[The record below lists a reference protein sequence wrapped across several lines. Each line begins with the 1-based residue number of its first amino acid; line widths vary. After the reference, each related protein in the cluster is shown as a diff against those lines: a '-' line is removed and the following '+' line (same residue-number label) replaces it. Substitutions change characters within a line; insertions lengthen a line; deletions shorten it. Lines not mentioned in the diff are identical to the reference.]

1 VFERQAEPPRAHVV
15 RRDPAS
21 RSRIGRRL
29 VARIVDSANRA
40 NSAFVLGMVAAMRG
54 AMSKAIAS
62 LGASVLVA
70 SLSAAAAAQTQ
81 PDPGM
86 PKVDPGSPSGRFG
99 GRGSLAIMGEGGVFF
114 THTSIKGVE
123 GSTTTFVFQPAI
135 DYFLIDHLSLGA
147 FTGIE
152 YSHTP
157 ASSTTSYRIGPRIG
171 YDIPFSD
178 RFSLWPKVGFSF
190 NATTLKI
197 DASEATGV
205 RIPSSSTT
213 NNAIA
218 LNVYVPVTFHS
229 HNYFV
234 GFGPAL
240 DTDLSGDS
248 KATTISGRL
257 TVGGWVLGR

>member
-1 VFERQAEPPRAHVV
+1 
-15 RRDPAS
+15 
-21 RSRIGRRL
+21 
-29 VARIVDSANRA
+29 
-40 NSAFVLGMVAAMRG
+40 MVAAMRG
-54 AMSKAIAS
+54 PMSKAIAS
-62 LGASVLVA
+62 LGASLLVVCV
-70 SLSAAAAAQTQ
+70 SAAAAAQTQ

-99 GRGSLAIMGEGGVFF
+99 GQGSLAIMGEGGVFF
-114 THTSIKGVE
+114 THTSVKGQD

-152 YSHTP
+152 YTKTP
-157 ASSTTSYRIGPRIG
+157 LESTTSYRIGPRLG

-178 RFSLWPKVGFSF
+178 RFSIWPKAGLSF
-190 NATTLKI
+190 NATTIKT
-197 DASEATGV
+197 DAVGP
-205 RIPSSSTT
+205 IPSASVS

-218 LNVYVPVTFHS
+218 LNLYAPITFHS

-240 DTDLSGDS
+240 DTDLSGDA
-248 KATTISGRL
+248 KATTISARL
-257 TVGGWVLGR
+257 TVGGWVLGK